1 MLSIQKGTLFFTGAT
16 ASLRAKPPFTGFAA
30 AKAGLRALAQGTEHT
45 MQAALISY
53 FAGGFALLFC
63 AVFAFSYTIKS
74 ILNSKSQQWT
84 NKQILKS
91 SLRWAL
97 IIALILVVGI
107 YLILR

>member
-1 MLSIQKGTLFFTGAT
+1 MKAKILSNKISIILYLGLM
-16 ASLRAKPPFTGFAA
+16 P
-30 AKAGLRALAQGTEHT
+30 LRALAQGTEHT

-74 ILNSKSQQWT
+74 IINSRSQQWT

-97 IIALILVVGI
+97 IIALIMVVGI
-107 YLILR
+107 YLFLQ

>member
-1 MLSIQKGTLFFTGAT
+1 MMKAKILSNKISIILYLGLM
-16 ASLRAKPPFTGFAA
+16 P
-30 AKAGLRALAQGTEHT
+30 LRALAQGTEQI

-74 ILNSKSQQWT
+74 ILNSRSQQWT

-91 SLRWAL
+91 SLLWAL
-97 IIALILVVGI
+97 IIALVLVVGI
-107 YLILR
+107 YLFLR